1 MENLDE
7 LWTRIGSV
15 SKEEVIVAVL
25 KDEIEVYKT
34 RLKPKYTAHLRT
46 VISVIEDRIK
56 EVKSPK
62 VNVYFQHEQELK
74 ERVT

>member
-25 KDEIEVYKT
+25 KDEIEVCKT

-62 VNVYFQHEQELK
+62 VNVYLQHEQELK

>member
-25 KDEIEVYKT
+25 KDE
-34 RLKPKYTAHLRT
+34 
-46 VISVIEDRIK
+46 
-56 EVKSPK
+56 
-62 VNVYFQHEQELK
+62 NQ
-74 ERVT
+74 